1 MTTRLTSGVAA
12 VFIIL
17 LAVPAYGQSAPS
29 AQPPGASVVA
39 QAQAPS
45 DDARPARRSRKKAE
59 KKSGEEPSTGQM
71 AARERQ
77 KTCGAEWKTA
87 KEANKIEA
95 GMKWPKFWSQ
105 CNARLKGSN
114 A

>member
-1 MTTRLTSGVAA
+1 MTTRLVGGAAA
-12 VFIIL
+12 VFITL
-17 LAVPAYGQSAPS
+17 LVAPAFGQNAPPAEPS
-29 AQPPGASVVA
+29 GGPIVA

-45 DDARPARRSRKKAE
+45 DDARPAQRSRTKAE
-59 KKSGEEPSTGQM
+59 KKSDKEPSAGQA

-77 KTCGAEWKTA
+77 QKCAAEWKTA
-87 KEANKIEA
+87 KEAGKVEA

-105 CNARLKGSN
+105 CNARLKCDK

>member
-1 MTTRLTSGVAA
+1 MTTRLVGGAAALMIFLGAPAFAESAPAAPTGAA
-12 VFIIL
+12 VL
-17 LAVPAYGQSAPS
+17 
-29 AQPPGASVVA
+29 A
-39 QAQAPS
+39 QAQTPAA

-59 KKSGEEPSTGQM
+59 RQSAKAPTAGQI

-77 KTCGAEWKTA
+77 KKCAAEWKTA
-87 KEANKIEA
+87 KEGGKVQA

-105 CNARLKGSN
+105 CNKRLKGEK